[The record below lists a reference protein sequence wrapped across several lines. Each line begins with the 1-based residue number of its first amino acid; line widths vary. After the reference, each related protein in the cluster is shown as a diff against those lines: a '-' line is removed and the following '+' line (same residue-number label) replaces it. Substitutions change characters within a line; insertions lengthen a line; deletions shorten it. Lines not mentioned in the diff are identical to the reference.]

1 MGELIAKAGA
11 FEGYVWKSKAGHYC
25 WEVRDDEGAI
35 CGGGGYESAE
45 DAEADMQ
52 EQFSEYAGRS
62 LH

>member
-1 MGELIAKAGA
+1 MRDPIAKAGDV
-11 FEGYVWKSKAGHYC
+11 EGYIWRAKAGHYC

-45 DAEADMQ
+45 EAEGEMLESFA
-52 EQFSEYAGRS
+52 EYAGRV